1 MGESTQI
8 EVIRSYRDL
17 RVWRLGMLVAG
28 EAYAI
33 AKALPLNERF
43 ELAAQIRRAAVSIPS
58 NIAEGHGR
66 KHLGDYVGSLSIA
79 NGSLKELETEVLL
92 AAKFRMIN
100 GVRARR
106 FLEASERLGR
116 MLTVLLQRLR
126 SKLDHQRSNR
136 QPLNPH
142 PTTHH
147 PPPTDWLTRTTESLT
162 RVPS

>member
-1 MGESTQI
+1 MPS
-8 EVIRSYRDL
+8 EVIKSYRDL

-33 AKALPLNERF
+33 ARMLPTEERF

-66 KHLGDYVGSLSIA
+66 KHLGDYVRHLSVS

-92 AAKFRMIN
+92 AAKFRMIS
-100 GVRARR
+100 RDRMKR
-106 FLEASERLGR
+106 FLDNSERLGR

-126 SKLDHQRSNR
+126 YKLNRERPGRRSKT
-136 QPLNPH
+136 PP
-142 PTTHH
+142 PTTHS
-147 PPPTDWLTRTTESLT
+147 PPPIGSLT
-162 RVPS
+162 RRKVSLTQEPD

>member
-1 MGESTQI
+1 MRESTQI

-33 AKALPLNERF
+33 AKTLPLNERF

-66 KHLGDYVGSLSIA
+66 KHLGDYVRSLSIA

-100 GVRARR
+100 RERARR
-106 FLEASERLGR
+106 FLETSERLGR
-116 MLTVLLQRLR
+116 MLTVLLQQLR
-126 SKLDHQRSNR
+126 YKLDHQRSNR
-136 QPLNPH
+136 RPH
-142 PTTHH
+142 NLPPTTH
-147 PPPTDWLTRTTESLT
+147 PLPIG
-162 RVPS
+162 

>member
-1 MGESTQI
+1 MGEATPF

-33 AKALPLNERF
+33 AKILPLNERF

-66 KHLGDYVGSLSIA
+66 KHLGDYVRSLSIA

-92 AAKFRMIN
+92 AAKFKMIN
-100 GVRARR
+100 RERARR
-106 FLEASERLGR
+106 FLETSERLGR

-126 SKLDHQRSNR
+126 YKLDHQRSNR
-136 QPLNPH
+136 RPHNPP

-147 PPPTDWLTRTTESLT
+147 LPIG
-162 RVPS
+162 